1 MKRMEVTEKIIG
13 ENSFYIKPF
22 SAFTS
27 ANLSA
32 ELAATLAPILGS
44 LGSLIGII
52 AEDNEDVMNMDITEA
67 VPGLVTAI
75 STLSGEKIEGMM
87 MKLLVDKKNI
97 SVEGPETDGRTVLLT
112 KDLADEI
119 FCTEL
124 QDMYLLCF
132 EVIRLNF
139 GGFFKKLG
147 LQFGNPTQETQTET
161 RSTKNTAI

>member
-87 MKLLVDKKNI
+87 MKLLVEKKNI

-147 LQFGNPTQETQTET
+147 LQFGNLTQETQTET
-161 RSTKNTAI
+161 RSMRNTAI